1 MSPVMVVFIRFL
13 YLSFDV
19 SQGYDFVH
27 FYTLCVFCVFSAIV
41 QLTAGEVT
49 PIDML
54 SNSSTQ

>member
-1 MSPVMVVFIRFL
+1 MVVFIRFL

-27 FYTLCVFCVFSAIV
+27 FYTLYVFCVFSAIV

-54 SNSSTQ
+54 SKSSTQ